1 MASIQSKMSRG
12 HKYWCIVESRRVNGK
27 PRPIVLEH
35 LGKAE
40 TLLKRLRGL
49 SENYKIKSYSH
60 GAVSALLDIAQKLDV
75 TSIINQHIKSK
86 RTYMAEKPIRHKLTA
101 GVTFLLGAIGRVCKP
116 TSKEGWWNWAR
127 TTSTEYMLRVA
138 LSKVDSSHFW
148 DMMDSL
154 PVEAIEKIEFELL
167 QRACEVYNLES
178 DTLLF
183 DTTNFF
189 TYIDSTNS
197 RCSIAKRGKNKQ
209 KRYDLRQVGL
219 AMVVTRQDNIP
230 LFHITYAGN
239 MNDSKIFKEVVGK
252 VKERIVNLDLNLNG
266 HTLVFD
272 QGNNSKNN
280 MALIKELD
288 LHYVGALTPYQHKVL
303 VNKAIDN
310 FEEVSV
316 RDKTIQTYR
325 EKRKIWGEERTVLV
339 IISDKLRAGQ
349 LRGTYQALAR
359 KEKLLQ
365 EIVDGL
371 DSPNARRRDKKA
383 LEERIRKLVKGQFLA
398 GMIEW
403 TLDEKPGGKLKLDFK
418 INKER
423 LEAIEEELGYRILMT
438 NRHEWT
444 SAEIIDAY
452 HGQSAVESA
461 FKKMKNPFHL
471 ALRPQFHWTDQ
482 KIIVHNFICVLGY
495 QLASILMREARL
507 KANFTGS
514 MNTLLTTLDN
524 VRLSV
529 VLEQHNK
536 KGKPKVTYKLEEMS
550 EEENA
555 LMEALKLTNL
565 HKKRPKLK
573 SVGVYN

>member
-1 MASIQSKMSRG
+1 MASIQSKMSG
-12 HKYWCIVESRRVNGK
+12 GQKYWYIVESRRVNGK
-27 PRPIVLEH
+27 PRPIVLEY
-35 LGKAE
+35 LGKPE

-49 SENYKIKSYSH
+49 SENYTIKSYSH
-60 GAVSALLDIAQKLDV
+60 GAVAALLDVAEKLDV
-75 TSIINQHIKSK
+75 PSIINQNIKSQ
-86 RTYMAEKPIRHKLTA
+86 RPYMAEKPIRHNLTA
-101 GVTFLLGAIGRVCKP
+101 GITFLLGAIGRVCKP
-116 TSKEGWWNWAR
+116 TSKDGWWDWAR
-127 TTSTEYMLRVA
+127 TTSSEYLLRVA
-138 LSKVDSSHFW
+138 LSKVDSNHFW
-148 DMMDSL
+148 DLMDSL

-167 QRACEVYNLES
+167 QRAREVYNLES

-197 RCSIAKRGKNKQ
+197 RCTIAGRGKNKQ

-219 AMVVTRQDNIP
+219 AMVVTRQDSIP
-230 LFHITYAGN
+230 LFHITYEGN
-239 MNDSKIFKEVVGK
+239 MNDSKVFKEVVGK
-252 VKERIVNLDLNLNG
+252 VKERMVNLDLDLQG

-272 QGNNSKNN
+272 RGNNSKDN

-288 LHYVGALTPYQHKVL
+288 LHYVGALTPYQHKAL
-303 VNKAIDN
+303 VSRAADS
-310 FEEVSV
+310 FEEITV

-325 EKRKIWGEERTVLV
+325 EKRTIWGEERTVLV
-339 IISDKLRAGQ
+339 IISDKLRSGQ
-349 LRGTYQALAR
+349 LRGIYQAL
-359 KEKLLQ
+359 EKMEKKLQ
-365 EIVDGL
+365 ELADAL
-371 DSPNARRRDKKA
+371 DSPNSRKRDKNT
-383 LEERIRKLVKGQFLA
+383 LEETIRKLVKGQFLA
-398 GMIEW
+398 GMIDW
-403 TLDEKPGGKLKLDFK
+403 SLAEKSEGKFKLNYL

-423 LEAIEEELGYRILMT
+423 LESIEEELGYRILMT

-495 QLASILMREARL
+495 QLASILLREARL

-529 VLEQHNK
+529 VFEQLNE
-536 KGKPKVTYKLEEMS
+536 KGKPKIAYKLEEMS
-550 EEENA
+550 AEESA
-555 LMEALKLTNL
+555 LMEALDLKNL
-565 HKKRPKLK
+565 HIKRPKFNG
-573 SVGVYN
+573 VGVYD

>member
-60 GAVSALLDIAQKLDV
+60 GAIAALLDIAQKLDV

-86 RTYMAEKPIRHKLTA
+86 RPYMAEKPIRHKLTA

-116 TSKEGWWNWAR
+116 TSKEGWWSWAR

-138 LSKVDSSHFW
+138 LSKVNSNHFW

-197 RCSIAKRGKNKQ
+197 HCTIARRGKNKQ

-230 LFHITYAGN
+230 LFHITYEGN
-239 MNDSKIFKEVVGK
+239 MNDTKVFKEVVGK
-252 VKERIVNLDLNLNG
+252 VKERIVNLDLNLDG

-310 FEEVSV
+310 FEEISV
-316 RDKTIQTYR
+316 RNKPIQTYR

-349 LRGTYQALAR
+349 LRGIYQALSR
-359 KEKLLQ
+359 KEKELQ

-371 DSPNARRRDKKA
+371 DSPNARKRDKKA

-403 TLDEKPGGKLKLDFK
+403 TLAEKPDGKLKLDFK

-423 LEAIEEELGYRILMT
+423 LDAIEEELGYRILMT

-471 ALRPQFHWTDQ
+471 ALRPQYHWTDQ

-514 MNTLLTTLDN
+514 INTLLTILDN

-550 EEENA
+550 EEENT
-555 LMEALKLTNL
+555 LMEALELTNL

>member
-1 MASIQSKMSRG
+1 MASIQPKTSRG
-12 HKYWCIVESRRVNGK
+12 QKYWYIVESRRVNGK
-27 PRPIVLEH
+27 PRPIVLEY

-49 SENYKIKSYSH
+49 SENYTIKSYSH
-60 GAVSALLDIAQKLDV
+60 GSVVALLDIAQKLNV
-75 TSIINQHIKSK
+75 PSIINQHIKSQ
-86 RTYMAEKPIRHKLTA
+86 RSYMAEKPVRHKLTA
-101 GVTFLLGAIGRVCKP
+101 GITFLLGAIGRACKP
-116 TSKEGWWNWAR
+116 TSKDGWWDWAR
-127 TTSTEYMLRVA
+127 TTSSEYLLRVA

-167 QRACEVYNLES
+167 QRAREVYNLES

-197 RCSIAKRGKNKQ
+197 RCTIARRGKNKQ

-230 LFHITYAGN
+230 LFHITYEGN
-239 MNDSKIFKEVVGK
+239 MNDSKVFKEVVGK
-252 VKERIVNLDLNLNG
+252 VKERMVSLGLDLKG

-272 QGNNSKNN
+272 QGNNSKSN

-288 LHYVGALTPYQHKVL
+288 LYYVGALTPYQHKAL
-303 VNKAIDN
+303 VSKAADN
-310 FEEVSV
+310 FEEITV
-316 RDKTIQTYR
+316 RDKTIQAYR

-349 LRGTYQALAR
+349 LRGIYQALEK
-359 KEKLLQ
+359 KEKKLQ
-365 EIVDGL
+365 ELVDAL
-371 DSPNARRRDKKA
+371 DSPNARKRDKDA
-383 LEERIRKLVKGQFLA
+383 LEERIRKLVKGQYLA
-398 GMIEW
+398 GMIDWSLAERP
-403 TLDEKPGGKLKLDFK
+403 DGKLKLNFE

-423 LEAIEEELGYRILMT
+423 LESIEEELGYRILMT

-495 QLASILMREARL
+495 QLASILLREARL
-507 KANFTGS
+507 KAKFTGS

-529 VLEQHNK
+529 VLEQLNN
-536 KGKPKVTYKLEEMS
+536 KGKPKITYKLEEMS

-555 LMEALKLTNL
+555 LMEALDLKNL
-565 HKKRPKLK
+565 HIKRPEFKG
-573 SVGVYN
+573 VGVYN

>member
-12 HKYWCIVESRRVNGK
+12 HKYWSIVESRRVNGK

-49 SENYKIKSYSH
+49 SENYRIKSYSH
-60 GAVSALLDIAQKLDV
+60 GAVAALLDIAQKLDV

-86 RTYMAEKPIRHKLTA
+86 RHYMAEKPIRHKLTA

-116 TSKEGWWNWAR
+116 TSKEGWWNWAK

-138 LSKVDSSHFW
+138 LSKVNSNHFW
-148 DMMDSL
+148 EMMDSL
-154 PVEAIEKIEFELL
+154 PVEAIERIEFELL
-167 QRACEVYNLES
+167 QRVREAYNLES

-189 TYIDSTNS
+189 TYIDTTNS
-197 RCSIAKRGKNKQ
+197 RCTIARRGKNKQ

-230 LFHITYAGN
+230 LFHITYEGN
-239 MNDSKIFKEVVGK
+239 MNDSKVFKEVVGK
-252 VKERIVNLDLNLNG
+252 VKERMVNLDLDLKG

-272 QGNNSKNN
+272 QGNNSKDN
-280 MALIKELD
+280 MALLKELD
-288 LHYVGALTPYQHKVL
+288 LHYVGALTPYQHKAL
-303 VNKAIDN
+303 VNKAADN
-310 FEEVSV
+310 FEEVTV
-316 RDKTIQTYR
+316 RDKPIQTYR
-325 EKRKIWGEERTVLV
+325 ERRKIWGEERTVLV

-349 LRGTYQALAR
+349 LRGIYQALAR
-359 KEKLLQ
+359 KEKELQ

-371 DSPNARRRDKKA
+371 DSPNARKRDKKA

-398 GMIEW
+398 GMIDW
-403 TLDEKPGGKLKLDFK
+403 TLAEKPDCKLKLDFM

-438 NRHEWT
+438 NRHDWT

-495 QLASILMREARL
+495 QLASILLREARL

-529 VLEQHNK
+529 VLEQLNK

-555 LMEALKLTNL
+555 LMEALELTNL
-565 HKKRPKLK
+565 HKKRPKFK